1 MQKLTTRGYATAEA
15 IGRHEE
21 FDTNG
26 VVTKA
31 IDGQEYRF
39 AWNKFGAWLVR
50 DDRSAAEPTARFSA
64 RHIDTDSVF
73 GCEDGDEEIVETTFA
88 VNGKEYQSMWLYFSE
103 NVFGRGVSSLSG
115 DVTPSAKKQL
125 VAEFASV
132 YAEFPPLT
140 RAEQLASLTR
150 QCVSTV
156 LSRLPRPHQVVFR
169 AAPSTLKL
177 TPAEDA
183 AIQREVL
190 HAVRDAV
197 NLQLVELAAEQPQPV
212 ATLREG
218 GVA

>member
-1 MQKLTTRGYATAEA
+1 M
-15 IGRHEE
+15 
-21 FDTNG
+21 NG

-50 DDRSAAEPTARFSA
+50 DDRSVAEPTARFSTLPVVVA
-64 RHIDTDSVF
+64 EIF
-73 GCEDGDEEIVETTFA
+73 GCEDGNEKIVKTTFT
-88 VNGKEYQSMWLYFSE
+88 VNAKEYPSGWLYFGQ
-103 NVFGRGVSSLSG
+103 NAYGR
-115 DVTPSAKKQL
+115 DVAGLTVDLTPSAKKQL

-140 RAEQLASLTR
+140 RAERLASLTR
-150 QCVSTV
+150 QCVSTA
-156 LSRLPRPHQVVFR
+156 LSRLPRPHLVVFR

-190 HAVRDAV
+190 HAVRDSV

-212 ATLREG
+212 ATLRGG

>member
-1 MQKLTTRGYATAEA
+1 M
-15 IGRHEE
+15 
-21 FDTNG
+21 NG

-31 IDGQEYRF
+31 LDGQEYRF
-39 AWNKFGAWLVR
+39 TRNKFGAWLVR

-73 GCEDGDEEIVETTFA
+73 GCEDGNEKIVETTFT
-88 VNGKEYQSMWLYFSE
+88 VNAKEYPSGWLYFGQD
-103 NVFGRGVSSLSG
+103 VYGRGVAGLTV
-115 DVTPSAKKQL
+115 DLTPSAKKQL

-150 QCVSTV
+150 QCVSTA

-169 AAPSTLKL
+169 AASSTLKL

-190 HAVRDAV
+190 HAVRDSV

-212 ATLREG
+212 ATLRG
-218 GVA
+218 GGIA